1 MVAEA
6 YGFSP
11 ELPPERHTFDG
22 NIIGGVKTA
31 GEVLENGTVQ
41 MPEIPD
47 PKTVVDNPTQL
58 GTGTKLGIGAVVI
71 IGVLALVYI
80 LFFRRK

>member
-1 MVAEA
+1 MAVEDHG
-6 YGFSP
+6 YSP

-31 GEVLENGTVQ
+31 GEVLEDGKGEI
-41 MPEIPD
+41 PEIPD

-58 GTGTKLGIGAVVI
+58 GTGTKWGIGAVVI